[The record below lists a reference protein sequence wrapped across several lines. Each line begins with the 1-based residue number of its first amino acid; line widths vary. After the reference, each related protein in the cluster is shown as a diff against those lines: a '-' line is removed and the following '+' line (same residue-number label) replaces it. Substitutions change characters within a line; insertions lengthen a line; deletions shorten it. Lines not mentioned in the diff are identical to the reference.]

1 MSKPNND
8 LKSKIDTYLS
18 GMDHVKFM
26 AVCKQKRKTKSELA
40 REAIR
45 WYLEHHEQIAEQ
57 SHETEVAQAMRYTA
71 DQTVKAING
80 GVDRICKML
89 ARQGRAIG
97 TLYELSWMSLP
108 DEESA
113 RNAFQAALTK
123 AKQRMARHVEK
134 DELELAERMKKV
146 VNS

>member
-1 MSKPNND
+1 MPTK
-8 LKSKIDTYLS
+8 K
-18 GMDHVKFM
+18 KFHSLTVGL
-26 AVCKQKRKTKSELA
+26 ATEDRAQLALLAKAKNKTMTEIS

-45 WYLEHHEQIAEQ
+45 TYMKHYD
-57 SHETEVAQAMRYTA
+57 ETGGTAKEKELSQAIKYAT
-71 DQTVKAING
+71 DGLVKAINS

-108 DEESA
+108 DDENA
-113 RNAFQAALTK
+113 RKAFEAAATR
-123 AKQRMARHVEK
+123 AKQRMARHVEM
-134 DELELAERMKKV
+134 DEREIAETMKKV

>member
-1 MSKPNND
+1 MP
-8 LKSKIDTYLS
+8 
-18 GMDHVKFM
+18 
-26 AVCKQKRKTKSELA
+26 RKTANPKIETRLSMADMDRLNTFAAASKRSRSDFAREALRWYLNHYEDIKSQTTQSELA
-40 REAIR
+40 
-45 WYLEHHEQIAEQ
+45 
-57 SHETEVAQAMRYTA
+57 QAMKYTS

-108 DEESA
+108 DDDNA
-113 RNAFQAALTK
+113 RKAFEAAANK
-123 AKQRMARHVEK
+123 AKQRMARHVEN
-134 DELELAERMKKV
+134 DEREIAERMKIV